1 MFRDHLAEFTSAVAV
16 SDVPSAGQKRS
27 AASYARLL
35 FETLNTMA
43 VASTSTEE
51 ADHDRCLAVIGGLP
65 ELYESF
71 LHQNRYT
78 YKCMCT

>member
-16 SDVPSAGQKRS
+16 SDIPSAGQKRS

-35 FETLNTMA
+35 FETLNKMA
-43 VASTSTEE
+43 AGTAEE
-51 ADHDRCLAVIGGLP
+51 TDGCLAVIGGLP

-71 LHQNRYT
+71 LHQNRYCELT
-78 YKCMCT
+78 MCT

>member
-35 FETLNTMA
+35 FETLNKMA
-43 VASTSTEE
+43 AASTEE
-51 ADHDRCLAVIGGLP
+51 TDHDSCLAVIGGLP